1 MLKFNEQFS
10 IRRQGG
16 EKKGAGGGGEKGR
29 DFALMLTLERK
40 MRAVLLFHYTEEMH
54 IMMHI

>member
-1 MLKFNEQFS
+1 MNSFQLGAKEGKK
-10 IRRQGG
+10 GG
-16 EKKGAGGGGEKGR
+16 EGEEKER

-40 MRAVLLFHYTEEMH
+40 MRAALLFHYTEEMH